1 MKCITET
8 DLLYVVLAILLAI
21 GVFTLAPKLIAQVS
35 ATAEQIASP
44 KVGVR

>member
-1 MKCITET
+1 MKSLTET

-44 KVGVR
+44 KIQSR